1 MRTSR
6 YDWIRREAAAYWACR
21 ERQEVLT
28 ERVCRTESGIAF
40 HYRVKAL
47 GRKHARDERRSST
60 VLRPPRCVIWPNDTE
75 LRRADREVYADA
87 VIKAGW
93 RRAYERAPEERR
105 DRALVLLASVL
116 TEGEGREPVAA

>member
-1 MRTSR
+1 MAAKAKYPTVHAQLGALMVEQ
-6 YDWIRREAAAYWACR
+6 RREGVPFELFWALAIR
-21 ERQEVLT
+21 PGVPPVT
-28 ERVCRTESGIAF
+28 WRTPKE
-40 HYRVKAL
+40 K
-47 GRKHARDERRSST
+47 
-60 VLRPPRCVIWPNDTE
+60 RPPRCVIWPNDTE